1 MWWSIKTQNQP
12 FYTSDRDT
20 HGEGILVFFRDDI
33 PSKEKKTFDIGVS
46 TEGIFIEWNF
56 RKSKWLLLVAY
67 MLPDVPKAWFH
78 SMY

>member
-1 MWWSIKTQNQP
+1 MWWRSKTQNQP

-46 TEGIFIEWNF
+46 TEGIFIE
-56 RKSKWLLLVAY
+56 
-67 MLPDVPKAWFH
+67 
-78 SMY
+78 